1 MAQKNKKRKSK
12 NDFDEYIPGIVM
24 LAIGIICILSL
35 YLFTPGIILLMGGIF
50 WMIQKARNNKNSK
63 TNADK
68 EQTTFQKTCNAIAMI
83 LAIIGIVL
91 IFGGACEIFIVNIMS
106 GGKFSYAPPELI
118 AGIVCL
124 ILTAILVIVKKTSQK
139 SSQTKNRKK
148 S

>member
-1 MAQKNKKRKSK
+1 MTQKKTKK
-12 NDFDEYIPGIVM
+12 
-24 LAIGIICILSL
+24 
-35 YLFTPGIILLMGGIF
+35 
-50 WMIQKARNNKNSK
+50 QQNKNSK
-63 TNADK
+63 TIVVK
-68 EQTTFQKTCNAIAMI
+68 EQTIFQEICNAIAMI

-91 IFGGACEIFIVNIMS
+91 IFGGASEVFIVNIMS
-106 GGKFSYAPPELI
+106 GGKVSYTSPELI